1 MCRYLYAPLLCL
13 AASSIYASELAPIP
27 LPISLAAQVAGYKA
41 VLTCGSTFNGG
52 KSAAMIAAD
61 ELTGIRVDF
70 RDTFAQLPDALINLR
85 EKYVAAQFSK
95 DLPPRY
101 AVWRDGFG
109 CAQLPVGA
117 TLNSRKLLPTA
128 IIKKVSQ
135 QVDAPWPFGDR
146 VGRHHR
152 PNVALASVVDA
163 AFNSATYGDL
173 NSTSAVLVTTADQLL
188 N

>member
-1 MCRYLYAPLLCL
+1 
-13 AASSIYASELAPIP
+13 
-27 LPISLAAQVAGYKA
+27 
-41 VLTCGSTFNGG
+41 
-52 KSAAMIAAD
+52 MIAAD